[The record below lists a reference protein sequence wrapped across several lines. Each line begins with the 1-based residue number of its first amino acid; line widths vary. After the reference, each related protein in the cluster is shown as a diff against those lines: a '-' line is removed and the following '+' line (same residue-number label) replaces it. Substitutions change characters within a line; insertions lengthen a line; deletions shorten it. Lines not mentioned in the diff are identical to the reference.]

1 MQNEQQYIVY
11 RRIIDKA
18 EREQNPI
25 LCIDEDNTNNTMHNE
40 IKYGYPIEFALETAK
55 IMNDI
60 DFNYFNLWQFNKH
73 ITDNHIRNNVDVFT
87 DYKDYWHST
96 RN

>member
-1 MQNEQQYIVY
+1 MQ
-11 RRIIDKA
+11 
-18 EREQNPI
+18 
-25 LCIDEDNTNNTMHNE
+25 CIM
-40 IKYGYPIEFALETAK
+40 KLRMGYPVEFALKTAK

-60 DFNYFNLWQFNKH
+60 YFNYFNLRQFNKH
-73 ITDNHIRNNVDVFT
+73 IIDNHIRNNVYVFT

>member
-1 MQNEQQYIVY
+1 MY
-11 RRIIDKA
+11 
-18 EREQNPI
+18 
-25 LCIDEDNTNNTMHNE
+25 NE
-40 IKYGYPIEFALETAK
+40 IKYGYPVEFALKTAK

-60 DFNYFNLWQFNKH
+60 YFNYFNLRQFNKH
-73 ITDNHIRNNVDVFT
+73 IIDNHIRNNVYVFT